1 MTQNV
6 RHVLDEFD
14 RLTRDEQQE
23 AALEILQRTL
33 RDEQLPLSDDDL
45 ARLADQ
51 VFLDLDAREVAH
63 ESP

>member
-14 RLTRDEQQE
+14 RLSRDEQQE

-33 RDEQLPLSDDDL
+33 GDEPLPLSDDEL
-45 ARLADQ
+45 TRLADQ

>member
-14 RLTRDEQQE
+14 RLSRDEQQE

-33 RDEQLPLSDDDL
+33 GDEPLPLSDDDL
-45 ARLADQ
+45 IRLADQ

>member
-14 RLTRDEQQE
+14 RLSRDEQQE

-33 RDEQLPLSDDDL
+33 RDEPLPLSDDEL
-45 ARLADQ
+45 TRLADQ